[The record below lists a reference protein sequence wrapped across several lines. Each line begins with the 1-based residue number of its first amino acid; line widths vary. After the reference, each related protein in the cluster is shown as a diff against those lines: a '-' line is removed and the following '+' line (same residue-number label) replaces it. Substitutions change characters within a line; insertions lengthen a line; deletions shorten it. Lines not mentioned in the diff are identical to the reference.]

1 MFRGIIRSIARLL
14 PIAVLLSIANTQVA
28 AIQRTGFDHL
38 TTGFE
43 LRDAHR
49 DMACEYCHVNGVFKG
64 TPRNCAGCHTIGGR
78 ISATPK
84 PPNHITSAD
93 NCALCHAGYNFA
105 PIFRMDH
112 TGAKGTCSSCH
123 NNVTATGKDAK
134 HILSDNN
141 CTACHTT
148 VAFIP
153 ARMEHADLLQKD
165 QCASCHNGV
174 RASAKTLHHVI
185 TTGSCNDCHTTLSWS
200 PARFNHS
207 GLTTLCQSCHNGIT
221 ATGKV
226 SNHPATAL
234 DCANCHRFPSWN
246 PLRAVPSPT
255 PAGTAA
261 PASAAG
267 PSPVAKPPGP
277 GQRRTTEGAFH

>member
-1 MFRGIIRSIARLL
+1 MLRRTLACLL
-14 PIAVLLSIANTQVA
+14 LILNCAPGLAL
-28 AIQRTGFDHL
+28 QRTGFDHL

-64 TPRNCAGCHTIGGR
+64 TPRDCAGCHTIGSR

-84 PPNHITSAD
+84 PPTHINSD
-93 NCALCHAGYNFA
+93 NRCVLCHAGYNFS

-112 TGAKGTCSSCH
+112 TAAKGTCVSCH
-123 NNVTATGKDAK
+123 NGFTATGKGPK
-134 HILSDNN
+134 HVASDNN

-153 ARMEHADLLQKD
+153 ARMEHADLLQKE
-165 QCASCHNGV
+165 QCRGCHNGV
-174 RASAKTLHHVI
+174 TASAKSMHHVP
-185 TTGSCNDCHTTLSWS
+185 TPNNCSDCHGTFAWS

-207 GLTTLCQSCHNGIT
+207 GLTTNCQGCHNGIT
-221 ATGKV
+221 ASGKV

-234 DCANCHRFPSWN
+234 DCAQCHRYPNW
-246 PLRAVPSPT
+246 T
-255 PAGTAA
+255 PFKVGIGA
-261 PASAAG
+261 
-267 PSPVAKPPGP
+267 
-277 GQRRTTEGAFH
+277 RR